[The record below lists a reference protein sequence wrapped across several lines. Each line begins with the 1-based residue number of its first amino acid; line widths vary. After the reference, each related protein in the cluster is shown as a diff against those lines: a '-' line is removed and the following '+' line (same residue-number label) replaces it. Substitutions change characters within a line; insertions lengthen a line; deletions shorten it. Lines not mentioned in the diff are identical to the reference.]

1 MKVQCERQLRDNI
14 SDSGFAC
21 REVGETI
28 KYVIR

>member
-14 SDSGFAC
+14 FYGFAC